1 MPIRKN
7 IAKKIIKIGTN
18 GVKVVRKKIK
28 ENPEIAMET
37 LKVASSAVAGI
48 FLGIKNSKDKYVR
61 VPDVRDLLVSDAEKV
76 LSELGFDV
84 HLILDKPNARYANE
98 RVEEV
103 IRVVPDCKKLVKGS
117 LIKVYYLD
125 NFGLEESKNLAKVNK
140 KKGNILDEF
149 LKNKK

>member
-7 IAKKIIKIGTN
+7 IAKKIIKIGIN

-84 HLILDKPNARYANE
+84 HLILDKPNVRYANE

-103 IRVVPDCKKLVKGS
+103 TRVVPNSKKLVKGS

-140 KKGNILDEF
+140 KKGNILDKF

>member
-61 VPDVRDLLVSDAEKV
+61 VPDVRDLFVSDAEKV

-103 IRVVPDCKKLVKGS
+103 IRVVPNCKKLVKGS

>member
-103 IRVVPDCKKLVKGS
+103 TRVVPNSKKLVKGS

-140 KKGNILDEF
+140 KKGNILDKF

>member
-61 VPDVRDLLVSDAEKV
+61 VPDVRDLLVSDAKKV

-103 IRVVPDCKKLVKGS
+103 TRVVPNSKKLVKGS

-140 KKGNILDEF
+140 KRVIF
-149 LKNKK
+149 

>member
-61 VPDVRDLLVSDAEKV
+61 VPDVRDLLVSDAKKV

-103 IRVVPDCKKLVKGS
+103 TRVVPNSKKLVKGS

-140 KKGNILDEF
+140 KKGNILDKF